1 MVELKYTS
9 IEELIWRTF
18 MDINKIENVI
28 FNYIDEFK
36 VLFFPE
42 QWSDIFLDFSK
53 NEILALL
60 FLYRK
65 KNANMTEISEYIMAP
80 LNTATGVIARL
91 EKKLM
96 VERIRSSEDRRIVL
110 ITLTEAANKV
120 IEMEKAVI
128 TKYIIKIYETLTEDE
143 ISSALSIYNKVIGV
157 FKESKNTI
165 KEEEVPVKKVK
176 RIIIE

>member
-1 MVELKYTS
+1 
-9 IEELIWRTF
+9 
-18 MDINKIENVI
+18 MDISKIEDIV

-65 KNANMTEISEYIMAP
+65 NNANMTEIAEYIVAP

-96 VERIRSSEDRRIVL
+96 VERIRSATDRRIVL
-110 ITLTEAANKV
+110 ITLTEAASMV
-120 IEMEKAVI
+120 IQKEKAMI
-128 TKYIIKIYETLTEDE
+128 TQYVLKIYGKLTEEE
-143 ISSALSIYNKVIGV
+143 ISSALSIYKKVLGV
-157 FKESKNTI
+157 LKESKN
-165 KEEEVPVKKVK
+165 PVKEDEIPVKRLK

>member
-1 MVELKYTS
+1 ME
-9 IEELIWRTF
+9 
-18 MDINKIENVI
+18 INKIEEIV

-36 VLFFPE
+36 VLFFPQ

-65 KNANMTEISEYIMAP
+65 KNANMTEIAEYIMAP

-96 VERIRSSEDRRIVL
+96 VGRIRSIEDRRIVL
-110 ITLTEAANKV
+110 ITLTEAASIV
-120 IEMEKAVI
+120 IEKEKAMI
-128 TKYIIKIYETLTEDE
+128 SKYLVEIYGSLTQEE
-143 ISSALSIYNKVIGV
+143 ISSALSIYKKVLGV
-157 FKESKNTI
+157 FKEGAKHPI
-165 KEEEVPVKKVK
+165 KEQDIPIKNIRK
-176 RIIIE
+176 IIIE

>member
-1 MVELKYTS
+1 
-9 IEELIWRTF
+9 
-18 MDINKIENVI
+18 MDINKIERII

-65 KNANMTEISEYIMAP
+65 KNANMTEIAEYIMAP

-96 VERIRSSEDRRIVL
+96 VERIRSAEDRRIVL
-110 ITLTEAANKV
+110 ITLTEAANTV
-120 IEMEKAVI
+120 IEKEKAMI
-128 TKYIIKIYETLTEDE
+128 TKYLIEIYGRLTEEE
-143 ISSALSIYNKVIGV
+143 ISSALSIYKKVLGV
-157 FKESKNTI
+157 FKESENPV
-165 KEEEVPVKKVK
+165 KEEEIPVKKIRK
-176 RIIIE
+176 IIIE

>member
-1 MVELKYTS
+1 
-9 IEELIWRTF
+9 
-18 MDINKIENVI
+18 MDQNKIESIV

-60 FLYRK
+60 LLYRR
-65 KNANMTEISEYIMAP
+65 KNVNMTEIAEYIMAP

-91 EKKLM
+91 EKKHM
-96 VERIRSSEDRRIVL
+96 VARIRSDQDRRIVL
-110 ITLTEAANKV
+110 ITLTDVARVV
-120 IEMEKAVI
+120 IEKEKAI
-128 TKYIIKIYETLTEDE
+128 IIKYIIKIYGKLTENE
-143 ISSALSIYNKVIGV
+143 ISSALSIYKKVLGV
-157 FKESKNTI
+157 FKESVNPV
-165 KEEEVPVKKVK
+165 KEEEAPIKKLK